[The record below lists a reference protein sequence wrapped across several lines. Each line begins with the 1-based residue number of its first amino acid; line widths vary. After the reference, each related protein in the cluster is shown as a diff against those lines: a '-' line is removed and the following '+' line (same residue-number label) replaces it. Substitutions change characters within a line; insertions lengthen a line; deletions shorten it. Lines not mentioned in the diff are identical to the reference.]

1 VKVSVIGQGYVGLPL
16 AIEAVRAGH
25 DVAGLDVNRGRIE
38 ALSRGES
45 FTSDISSAELRA
57 AFDTGRYVVSDR
69 PEILGDFDVA
79 VITVPTPLKEGAPDL
94 SYVEQAA
101 TVVGKYLRAG
111 ATVILES
118 TSYPGTT
125 EQVVLP
131 RLEKWS
137 QLSVFDFHLGFSP
150 ERIDPGNRHFGFRNT
165 AKVVSG
171 LQPCCLERVDGF
183 YRTVVD
189 KTVPTASMATAE
201 LAKIVENTFR
211 HVNIALVNEMAMMAE
226 ELGISIWDVLDA
238 ADTKPYGFMKFTPG
252 PGVGGHCLPIDP
264 AYLSWQVERELGKP
278 FRFIALANDVNFH
291 MPHHV
296 ADRAARM
303 LNVASRSVNGSKVL
317 VLGLAYKAGTADM
330 RESPSLK
337 VIELLKRRGAA
348 VSVLDPWV
356 DPKLFPVP
364 ACNPLVE
371 IRDYDLVVLLTDHA
385 EFTDTMVAKAT
396 RVLDCRRHFKA
407 ASHVEYL

>member
-1 VKVSVIGQGYVGLPL
+1 MKVSVIGQGYVGLPL
-16 AIEAVRAGH
+16 AVEAVRAGH
-25 DVAGLDVNRGRIE
+25 DVAGLDVNRERIE

-45 FTSDISSAELRA
+45 FTSDISSSELRA
-57 AFDTGRYVVSDR
+57 ALDTGRYVVSDQ
-69 PEILGDFDVA
+69 PEILRDFDVA

-137 QLSVFDFHLGFSP
+137 QLSIFDFHLGFSP
-150 ERIDPGNRHFGFRNT
+150 ERIDPGNRYFGFRNT
-165 AKVVSG
+165 AKLVSG
-171 LQPCCLERVDGF
+171 LQPCCLERVDAF
-183 YRTVVD
+183 YRSVVD

-226 ELGISIWDVLDA
+226 ALGISIWDVLDA
-238 ADTKPYGFMKFTPG
+238 ADTKPYGFMKFSPG

-264 AYLSWQVERELGKP
+264 AYLSWQVERELGRP
-278 FRFIALANDVNFH
+278 FRFIELANDVNFH

-296 ADRAARM
+296 TDRAARM

-317 VLGLAYKAGTADM
+317 VLGLAYKAGTADV
-330 RESPSLK
+330 RESPSFK
-337 VIELLKRRGAA
+337 VIEQLSKGGAQI
-348 VSVLDPWV
+348 SLYDPWV
-356 DPKLFPVP
+356 DDALYPVP
-364 ACNPLVE
+364 TWNQLMP
-371 IRDYDLVVLLTDHA
+371 IREFDLVVLLTDHP
-385 EFTDTMVAKAT
+385 EFTDELVAKAT
-396 RVLDCRRHFKA
+396 RVLDCRNHLTA
-407 ASHVEYL
+407 ASNVERL